1 MVSQNKPSLQDLI
14 GIEYIKLGF
23 YRELQEKI
31 SELQSSNLQLDIKQ
45 QHLQSIID
53 GITDIMAI
61 VSLDFKITSINRFY
75 YDFFEER
82 DPVGKLCYKVFRKRD
97 NVCPE
102 CPIFTAVQTNQ
113 VQRQVVMIPIK
124 NKIHHFE
131 ITASPLR
138 KADGYPIGV
147 LILKRDVTLEKE
159 YQAKLY
165 QAEKMST
172 IGFLA
177 AGIAHEIN
185 NPLTAI
191 SGFAQGLKRKLPL
204 LRKNLDKSVSDEI
217 EEYLNIILKECKRC
231 KDIVQNLL
239 DLGRSRQQK
248 LSLLDLNSIIT
259 DTVQLTR
266 HHFKKRGKNFIKL
279 KLCKELPMV
288 YGDIS
293 QLKQVILNL
302 LLNALDATE
311 KKGDVTIT
319 TSKVGEEVVEM
330 SVKDSGVGI
339 PQEHLDRLFE
349 PFFTTKPAGRGTGI
363 GLSTCYNIIK
373 NHGGEIFVSSE
384 LGKGTTFTVQ
394 LPIRSIMTLSS
405 AGEVSHD
412 SK

>member
-1 MVSQNKPSLQDLI
+1 MSQIKPSLQDLI

-31 SELQSSNLQLDIKQ
+31 IELQSSNLQLDIKQ

-53 GITDIMAI
+53 GITDVMAT

-75 YDFFEER
+75 YDFFEEK
-82 DPVGKLCYKVFRKRD
+82 DPIGKLCFNVFRQR
-97 NVCPE
+97 NSVCPE
-102 CPIFTAVQTNQ
+102 CPIFTALQTNQ
-113 VQRQVVMIPIK
+113 VQRQIVMIPIRG
-124 NKIHHFE
+124 KIHHFE

-138 KADGYPIGV
+138 KSDSYPIGV

-172 IGFLA
+172 IGLLA
-177 AGIAHEIN
+177 ASVAHEMN

-191 SGFAQGLKRKLPL
+191 SGFAQGLRRKLPVL
-204 LRKNLDKSVSDEI
+204 KKNLDKSVSDEI

-239 DLGRSRQQK
+239 DLGRIRQQK
-248 LSLLDLNSIIT
+248 MTLLDLNSIII
-259 DTVQLTR
+259 DTVQLIR
-266 HHFKKRGKNFIKL
+266 HHSKKRKKDFIKL
-279 KLCKELPMV
+279 RLYKQLPMI

-293 QLKQVILNL
+293 QLKQVVLNL

-311 KKGDVTIT
+311 KKGDIIIT
-319 TSKVGEEVVEM
+319 TSKVGKELVEM
-330 SVKDSGVGI
+330 SIQDSGVGI
-339 PQEHLDRLFE
+339 PKEYLDRLFE
-349 PFFTTKPAGRGTGI
+349 PFFTTKPLGRGTGI

-373 NHGGEIFVSSE
+373 NHEGDIFVSSE

-394 LPIRSIMTLSS
+394 LPIKSIIALSS
-405 AGEVSHD
+405 T
-412 SK
+412 